1 MKVTK
6 SSVHRLS
13 IEKACG
19 CKATREYE
27 DVRYTKPLSEA
38 EFQACEKHDKNKAF
52 AEFAGEMLI
61 ESLEKEAETAGK
73 TAFVSSGRQVAEGDT
88 GGLVA
93 TAEAGGSVQAMG
105 VSMPKRREPRDP
117 LERKNSHMA
126 VAQGGP
132 ARPSDTGYTGN
143 LNIAQ
148 PLTDEELAEAGI
160 TMDGDIEGAP
170 VDASVDA
177 ALRKGLDAMGD
188 ILDAEDAHE
197 QGVPLHLLRDAE

>member
-13 IEKACG
+13 VEKACG

-27 DVRYTKPLSEA
+27 DVRYAKPLA
-38 EFQACEKHDKNKAF
+38 DAVFQACEKHDKNKAF

-73 TAFVSSGRQVAEGDT
+73 TTFVSSGRQVEPGDT

-105 VSMPKRREPRDP
+105 VNMPKRREPRDP
-117 LERKNSHMA
+117 LEQKNARMA
-126 VAQGGP
+126 VPQGP
-132 ARPSDTGYTGN
+132 ARPSHTDPTGH

-160 TMDGDIEGAP
+160 TMTGDIDGVPADP
-170 VDASVDA
+170 NVDADVEES
-177 ALRKGLDAMGD
+177 LDAMSGY
-188 ILDAEDAHE
+188 LDAQDAKE
-197 QGVPLHLLRDAE
+197 QGVPLALLKDAE

>member
-13 IEKACG
+13 IEKGCG

-27 DVRYTKPLSEA
+27 DARYAKPLAEA
-38 EFQACEKHDKNKAF
+38 SFAACDKHKAKKDF

-61 ESLEKEAETAGK
+61 EALDKEAETAGK
-73 TAFVSSGRQVAEGDT
+73 NTFVSSSRQVEVGDT

-105 VSMPKRREPRDP
+105 VVMPKRREPRDP
-117 LERKNSHMA
+117 LEQKNARMA
-126 VAQGGP
+126 VPQGP
-132 ARPSDTGYTGN
+132 ARPSHTDPTGH

-160 TMDGDIEGAP
+160 TMDGSIEGVAADP
-170 VDASVDA
+170 NVDADVEDS
-177 ALRKGLDAMGD
+177 LDAMSGY
-188 ILDAEDAHE
+188 LDAQDAKE
-197 QGVPLHLLRDAE
+197 QGVPLALLKDAD

>member
-38 EFQACEKHDKNKAF
+38 EFAACEKHDKNKAF

-73 TAFVSSGRQVAEGDT
+73 NTFASGRQVEQGDT

-105 VSMPKRREPRDP
+105 VNMPKRREPRDP
-117 LERKNSHMA
+117 LESKTSRMA
-126 VAQGGP
+126 VPQGGQP
-132 ARPSDTGYTGN
+132 RPSNTDPTGH
-143 LNIAQ
+143 LNMAQ

-160 TMDGDIEGAP
+160 TMTGDIDGVAADP
-170 VDASVDA
+170 DVDAELEHGLEVMGDY
-177 ALRKGLDAMGD
+177 LDAQ
-188 ILDAEDAHE
+188 DAKE
-197 QGVPLHLLRDAE
+197 QGVPLSLLRDAE